1 MKMIKTI
8 ALILGII
15 IIVSLIS
22 IFYYFSNH
30 SNTTISENRTG
41 NIRIVVLAPSD
52 TQILISLGLGKY
64 IVGMDYYSYQLL
76 KYLNITNLIPNNVT
90 VFNEIAPPNISGI
103 LLLRPTV
110 VIVEKGLIGSYL
122 QQLEE
127 AGLNV
132 FVTNN
137 DYAVSFPQIENTI
150 LQIGKYFNLTQNA
163 EELINWM
170 NERISEFSSVGNVSI
185 AYLLWVCPNL
195 NFYTVG
201 GNVFVNS
208 IITLAGG
215 VNVFSNYSGYPLLTP
230 SNLILS
236 KPSIIIVQEEYNLTY
251 TNYLIS
257 QYHYINES
265 KIYILGNFATS
276 LFNEPGPLS
285 VYSIR
290 MINMIIKGETPKYIS
305 YSWLM
310 ANLNVT
316 LPVF

>member
-1 MKMIKTI
+1 MMKII

-15 IIVSLIS
+15 IIVSLLS

-30 SNTTISENRTG
+30 SSTAISENRTG

-52 TQILISLGLGKY
+52 TQILVSLGLGKY
-64 IVGMDYYSYQLL
+64 IVGMDRYSYELL
-76 KYLNITNLIPNNVT
+76 KYLNMTNLIPNNVT
-90 VFNEIAPPNISGI
+90 VFNQIYPPNISGI
-103 LLLRPTV
+103 LLLHPTV
-110 VIVEKGLIGSYL
+110 VIVEKGLTGSYL

-132 FVTNN
+132 LVTNN
-137 DYAVSFPQIENTI
+137 DYAASFPQIENTI

-163 EELINWM
+163 EQLINWM
-170 NERISEFSSVGNVSI
+170 NERISEFSSPGNVSV
-185 AYLLWVCPNL
+185 AYLLWVYPNL

-201 GNVFVNS
+201 GNVFINS

-215 VNVFSNYSGYPLLTP
+215 VNVFSNYSGYPKLTP

-236 KPSIIIVQEEYNLTY
+236 KPSIIIAQEEYNLTY

-265 KIYILGNFATS
+265 KVYILGNFATS
-276 LFNEPGPLS
+276 LLNEPGPLS

-290 MINMIIKGETPKYIS
+290 MINMITKGETPRYIS
-305 YSWLM
+305 DSWIM

>member
-15 IIVSLIS
+15 IIVSLLS

-30 SNTTISENRTG
+30 SNTMLFKNRTG

-90 VFNEIAPPNISGI
+90 VFNEITPPNISGI

-137 DYAVSFPQIENTI
+137 DYAVSFSQIENTI

-163 EELINWM
+163 EKLINWM

-285 VYSIR
+285 VYSIK

-310 ANLNVT
+310 TNLNVT

>member
-1 MKMIKTI
+1 MMKII

-15 IIVSLIS
+15 IIVSLLS
-22 IFYYFSNH
+22 IFYYFNNH

-52 TQILISLGLGKY
+52 TQILVSLGLGKY
-64 IVGMDYYSYQLL
+64 IVGMDRYSYELL
-76 KYLNITNLIPNNVT
+76 KYLNMTNLIPNNVT
-90 VFNEIAPPNISGI
+90 IFNNIYPPNISGI
-103 LLLRPTV
+103 LLLHPTV
-110 VIVEKGLIGSYL
+110 VIVEKGLTGSYL

-132 FVTNN
+132 LVTNN
-137 DYAVSFPQIENTI
+137 DYVASFPQIENTI
-150 LQIGKYFNLTQNA
+150 LQIGKYFNMTQNA

-170 NERISEFSSVGNVSI
+170 NERISEFSSPGNASV
-185 AYLLWVCPNL
+185 AYLLWINPNL
-195 NFYTVG
+195 DFYTAG
-201 GNVFVNS
+201 GNVFINS

-215 VNVFSNYSGYPLLTP
+215 VNVFSNYSGYPVLTP

-236 KPSIIIVQEEYNLTY
+236 KPSIIIVHEEYNLTY

-265 KIYILGNFATS
+265 KVYILGKFATN
-276 LFNEPGPLS
+276 LLDEPGPLS

-305 YSWLM
+305 DSWIM

>member
-1 MKMIKTI
+1 MKMVKAI

-15 IIVSLIS
+15 IIVSLLS

-30 SNTTISENRTG
+30 NNTMISKNRTG

-76 KYLNITNLIPNNVT
+76 KYLNMTNLIPNNVT

-110 VIVEKGLIGSYL
+110 VFVEKGLIGSYL

-137 DYAVSFPQIENTI
+137 DYAMSFPQIENTI

-257 QYHYINES
+257 QYRYINES

>member
-1 MKMIKTI
+1 MMKII

-15 IIVSLIS
+15 IIVSLLS
-22 IFYYFSNH
+22 IFYYFNNH

-52 TQILISLGLGKY
+52 TQILVSLGLGKY
-64 IVGMDYYSYQLL
+64 IVGMDRYSYELL
-76 KYLNITNLIPNNVT
+76 KYLNMTNLIPNNVT
-90 VFNEIAPPNISGI
+90 IFNNIYPPNISGI
-103 LLLRPTV
+103 LLLHPTV
-110 VIVEKGLIGSYL
+110 VIVEKGLTGSYL

-132 FVTNN
+132 LVTNN
-137 DYAVSFPQIENTI
+137 DYVASFPQIENAI
-150 LQIGKYFNLTQNA
+150 LQIGKYFNMTQNA

-170 NERISEFSSVGNVSI
+170 NERISEFSSPGNASV
-185 AYLLWVCPNL
+185 AYLLWINPNL
-195 NFYTVG
+195 DFYTAG
-201 GNVFVNS
+201 GNVFINS

-215 VNVFSNYSGYPLLTP
+215 VNVFSNYSGYPVLTP

-236 KPSIIIVQEEYNLTY
+236 KPSIIIVHEEYNLTY

-265 KIYILGNFATS
+265 KVYILGKFATN
-276 LFNEPGPLS
+276 LLDEPGPLS

-290 MINMIIKGETPKYIS
+290 MMNMIIKGETPKYIS
-305 YSWLM
+305 DSWIM

>member
-1 MKMIKTI
+1 MISK
-8 ALILGII
+8 
-15 IIVSLIS
+15 
-22 IFYYFSNH
+22 
-30 SNTTISENRTG
+30 NRTG

>member
-1 MKMIKTI
+1 MEIRNII
-8 ALILGII
+8 ALILGIV
-15 IIVSLIS
+15 IIVSLLS

-30 SNTTISENRTG
+30 NNIMLSKNRTG

-76 KYLNITNLIPNNVT
+76 KYLNMTNLIPNNVT
-90 VFNEIAPPNISGI
+90 IFNEIAPPNISGI
-103 LLLRPTV
+103 LLLHPTI

-132 FVTNN
+132 FVTND
-137 DYAVSFPQIENTI
+137 DYAASFPQIENTI

-163 EELINWM
+163 EKLINWM
-170 NERISEFSSVGNVSI
+170 NEKISEFSSVGNVSI

-195 NFYTVG
+195 NFYTAG
-201 GNVFVNS
+201 GNVFINS

-236 KPSIIIVQEEYNLTY
+236 KPSVIIVQEEYNLTY

-265 KIYILGNFATS
+265 NIYILGNFATS

-285 VYSIR
+285 VYSIK

-310 ANLNVT
+310 ANLNIT

>member
-1 MKMIKTI
+1 MKMVKTI

-15 IIVSLIS
+15 IIVSLLS

-30 SNTTISENRTG
+30 NNTMISKNRTG

-76 KYLNITNLIPNNVT
+76 KYLNMTNLIPNNVT
-90 VFNEIAPPNISGI
+90 IFNEIAPPNISGI

-110 VIVEKGLIGSYL
+110 VFVEKGLIGSYL

-137 DYAVSFPQIENTI
+137 DYAMSFPQIENTI

-257 QYHYINES
+257 QYRYINES

>member
-1 MKMIKTI
+1 MIKTI

-15 IIVSLIS
+15 IVVSLIS

-76 KYLNITNLIPNNVT
+76 EYLNMTNLVPNNVT
-90 VFNEIAPPNISGI
+90 VFNEIYPPNISGI
-103 LLLRPTV
+103 LLLHPTV

-132 FVTNN
+132 LVTNN
-137 DYAVSFPQIENTI
+137 DYAESFPQIENTI
-150 LQIGKYFNLTQNA
+150 LQIGEYFNQTQKA
-163 EELINWM
+163 DELINWM
-170 NERISEFSSVGNVSI
+170 NERISEYSSPGNVSV
-185 AYLLWVCPNL
+185 AYLLWINPDL
-195 NFYTVG
+195 TFYTVG
-201 GNVFVNS
+201 GNVFINS

-215 VNVFSNYSGYPLLTP
+215 VNVFSNYSGYPVLTP

-236 KPSIIIVQEEYNLTY
+236 RPSTIIAQEEYNSTY

-265 KIYILGNFATS
+265 KVYILGNFAAS
-276 LFNEPGPLS
+276 LLNEPGPLS
-285 VYSIR
+285 VYSIK
-290 MINMIIKGETPKYIS
+290 MMNMIIKGETPRYIS
-305 YSWLM
+305 DSWIM

>member
-1 MKMIKTI
+1 MMKII

-15 IIVSLIS
+15 IIVSLLS

-30 SNTTISENRTG
+30 SSTAISENRTG

-64 IVGMDYYSYQLL
+64 IVGMDRYSYELL
-76 KYLNITNLIPNNVT
+76 KYLNMTNLIPNNVT
-90 VFNEIAPPNISGI
+90 VFNQIYPPNISGI
-103 LLLRPTV
+103 LLLHPTV
-110 VIVEKGLIGSYL
+110 VIVEKGLTGSYL

-132 FVTNN
+132 LVTNN
-137 DYAVSFPQIENTI
+137 DYAASFPQIENTI

-163 EELINWM
+163 EQLINWM
-170 NERISEFSSVGNVSI
+170 NERISEFSSPGNVSV
-185 AYLLWVCPNL
+185 AYLLWVYPNL

-201 GNVFVNS
+201 GNVFINS

-215 VNVFSNYSGYPLLTP
+215 VNVFSNYSGYPKLTP

-236 KPSIIIVQEEYNLTY
+236 KPSIIIAQEEYNLTY

-265 KIYILGNFATS
+265 KVYILGNFATS
-276 LFNEPGPLS
+276 LLNEPGPLS

-290 MINMIIKGETPKYIS
+290 MINMITKGETPRYIS
-305 YSWLM
+305 DSWIM

>member
-1 MKMIKTI
+1 MIKII

-15 IIVSLIS
+15 IIVSLLS
-22 IFYYFSNH
+22 IFYYFSNN
-30 SNTTISENRTG
+30 SNTAISENRTG

-76 KYLNITNLIPNNVT
+76 KYLNMTDLIPNNVT
-90 VFNEIAPPNISGI
+90 VFNEIYPPNISGI
-103 LLLRPTV
+103 LLLHPTV
-110 VIVEKGLIGSYL
+110 VIVEKGLIGNYL
-122 QQLEE
+122 QQLKE

-132 FVTNN
+132 LVTNN
-137 DYAVSFPQIENTI
+137 DYATSFPQIENTI
-150 LQIGKYFNLTQNA
+150 LQIGEYFNQTQKA
-163 EELINWM
+163 DELINWM
-170 NERISEFSSVGNVSI
+170 NERISEYSSPGNVSV

-201 GNVFVNS
+201 GNVFINS
-208 IITLAGG
+208 IITLSGG

-265 KIYILGNFATS
+265 KVYILGNFAAS
-276 LFNEPGPLS
+276 LLNEPGPLS
-285 VYSIR
+285 VYTIK
-290 MINMIIKGETPKYIS
+290 MMNMIIKGETPKYIS
-305 YSWLM
+305 YSWIM
-310 ANLNVT
+310 NNLNVT

>member
-1 MKMIKTI
+1 MMKII

-15 IIVSLIS
+15 IIVSLLS
-22 IFYYFSNH
+22 IFYYFNNH

-52 TQILISLGLGKY
+52 TQILVSLGLGKY
-64 IVGMDYYSYQLL
+64 IVGMDRYSYELL
-76 KYLNITNLIPNNVT
+76 KYLNMTNLIPNNVT
-90 VFNEIAPPNISGI
+90 IFNNIYPPNISGI
-103 LLLRPTV
+103 LLLHPTV
-110 VIVEKGLIGSYL
+110 VIVEKGLTGSYL

-132 FVTNN
+132 LVTNN
-137 DYAVSFPQIENTI
+137 DYVASFPQIENAI
-150 LQIGKYFNLTQNA
+150 LQIGKYFNMTQNA

-170 NERISEFSSVGNVSI
+170 NERISEFSSPGNASV
-185 AYLLWVCPNL
+185 AYLLWINPNL
-195 NFYTVG
+195 DFYTAG
-201 GNVFVNS
+201 GNVFINS

-215 VNVFSNYSGYPLLTP
+215 VNVFSNYSGYPVLTP

-236 KPSIIIVQEEYNLTY
+236 KPSIIIVHEEYNLTY

-265 KIYILGNFATS
+265 KVYILGKFATN
-276 LFNEPGPLS
+276 LLDEPGPLS

-305 YSWLM
+305 DSWIM

>member
-1 MKMIKTI
+1 MMKTI
-8 ALILGII
+8 ALILGVI

-41 NIRIVVLAPSD
+41 NIRIVVLAPSE

-64 IVGMDYYSYQLL
+64 IVGMDRYSYQLL
-76 KYLNITNLIPNNVT
+76 KYLNMIDLIPNNVT
-90 VFNEIAPPNISGI
+90 VFNDIYPPNISGI

-132 FVTNN
+132 LVTNN
-137 DYAVSFPQIENTI
+137 DFATSYLQIENTI
-150 LQIGKYFNLTQNA
+150 LQVGKYFNQTQKA

-170 NERISEFSSVGNVSI
+170 NERISEYSSPGNVSV
-185 AYLLWVCPNL
+185 AYLLWINPDL
-195 NFYTVG
+195 TFYTVG
-201 GNVFVNS
+201 GNVFINS

-215 VNVFSNYSGYPLLTP
+215 VNVFSNYSGYPVLTP

-236 KPSIIIVQEEYNLTY
+236 RPSIIIAQEEYNLTY

-265 KIYILGNFATS
+265 KVYILDNFATY
-276 LFNEPGPLS
+276 LLNEPGPLS
-285 VYSIR
+285 VYSIK
-290 MINMIIKGETPKYIS
+290 MINMIIKGETPRYIS
-305 YSWLM
+305 DSWIM

>member
-1 MKMIKTI
+1 MMKII

-15 IIVSLIS
+15 IIVSLLS

-30 SNTTISENRTG
+30 SSTAISENRTG

-52 TQILISLGLGKY
+52 TQILVSLGLGKY
-64 IVGMDYYSYQLL
+64 IVGMDRYSYELL
-76 KYLNITNLIPNNVT
+76 KYLNMTNLIPNNVT
-90 VFNEIAPPNISGI
+90 VFNQIYPPNISGI
-103 LLLRPTV
+103 LLLHPTV
-110 VIVEKGLIGSYL
+110 VIVEKGLTGSYL

-132 FVTNN
+132 LVTNN
-137 DYAVSFPQIENTI
+137 DYATSFPQIENTI

-163 EELINWM
+163 EQLINWM
-170 NERISEFSSVGNVSI
+170 NERISEFSSPGNVSV
-185 AYLLWVCPNL
+185 AYLLWVYPNL

-201 GNVFVNS
+201 GNVFINS

-215 VNVFSNYSGYPLLTP
+215 VNVFSNYSGYPKLTP

-236 KPSIIIVQEEYNLTY
+236 KPSIIIAQEEYNLTY

-265 KIYILGNFATS
+265 KVYILGNFATS
-276 LFNEPGPLS
+276 LLNEPGPLS

-290 MINMIIKGETPKYIS
+290 MINMITKGETPKYIS
-305 YSWLM
+305 DSWLM

>member
-1 MKMIKTI
+1 M
-8 ALILGII
+8 
-15 IIVSLIS
+15 VSK
-22 IFYYFSNH
+22 
-30 SNTTISENRTG
+30 NRTG

>member
-15 IIVSLIS
+15 IIVSLLS

-30 SNTTISENRTG
+30 SNTMISKNRTG

>member
-1 MKMIKTI
+1 
-8 ALILGII
+8 
-15 IIVSLIS
+15 
-22 IFYYFSNH
+22 
-30 SNTTISENRTG
+30 
-41 NIRIVVLAPSD
+41 LAPSD
-52 TQILISLGLGKY
+52 TQILVSLGLGKY
-64 IVGMDYYSYQLL
+64 IVGMDRYSYELL
-76 KYLNITNLIPNNVT
+76 KYLNMTNLIPNNVT
-90 VFNEIAPPNISGI
+90 VFNQIYPPNISGI
-103 LLLRPTV
+103 LLLHPTV
-110 VIVEKGLIGSYL
+110 VIVEKGLTGSYL

-132 FVTNN
+132 LVTNN
-137 DYAVSFPQIENTI
+137 DYATSFPQIENTI

-163 EELINWM
+163 EQLINWM
-170 NERISEFSSVGNVSI
+170 NERISEFSSPGNVSV
-185 AYLLWVCPNL
+185 AYLLWVYPNL

-201 GNVFVNS
+201 GNVFINS

-215 VNVFSNYSGYPLLTP
+215 VNVFSNYSGYPKLTP

-236 KPSIIIVQEEYNLTY
+236 KPSIIIAQEEYNLTY

-265 KIYILGNFATS
+265 KVYILGNFATS
-276 LFNEPGPLS
+276 LLNEPGPLS

-290 MINMIIKGETPKYIS
+290 MINMITKGETPKYIS
-305 YSWLM
+305 DSWLM